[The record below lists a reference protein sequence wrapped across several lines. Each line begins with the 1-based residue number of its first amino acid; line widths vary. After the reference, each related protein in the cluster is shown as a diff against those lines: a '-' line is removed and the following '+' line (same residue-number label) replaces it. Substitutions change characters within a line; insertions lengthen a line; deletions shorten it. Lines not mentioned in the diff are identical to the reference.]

1 MTRKNRTASNLA
13 KLRWSKEKPD
23 PEYFKKIRAIGVK
36 KQKKRRKEK
45 PTDSPVS
52 EMWYTGITIFNNSS
66 DF

>member
-52 EMWYTGITIFNNSS
+52 EM
-66 DF
+66 